1 MQRVG
6 QTQNK
11 RKPHPIA
18 QRLLASPLR
27 FATQAVAIMQSKTM
41 KLNPQQQAAVEYL
54 GGALFVLAG
63 AGSGKTRVITEKIAY
78 MITQAGYKPHHIA
91 AITFTNKAAK
101 EMQERVLARLGREQ
115 TRGLTVCTFHS
126 LGMRI
131 LREEAQHIG
140 YKKNFSILD
149 ASDSARIIGELL
161 GSTGREAV
169 FKAQHQISLWKNN
182 LQTPEAA
189 FQAADDDWAKQIA
202 QVYAAYQTTLAHYQA
217 VDFDDL
223 IRLPTLLLQ
232 QNSEVRLK
240 WQQRLQYLLI
250 DECQDTN
257 ACQYALMRALV
268 GLEGRFTAVGDDDQS
283 IYAWRGANMENL
295 RRLQEDYPQIKIIK
309 LEQNY
314 RSTARILKVANQVI
328 ANNPKLFPKTL
339 WSQLGEGEV
348 VRVVA
353 CQSETHEAEFVAQQ
367 IARNKLIY
375 GANFADFAILYRGNH
390 QARLFEDALRSARIP
405 YQISG
410 GQSFYDKA
418 EIKDVLSYL
427 RLLANPDDDPAFL
440 RAATTPKRGIGDTTL
455 GKLNDYAKQHECS
468 LFQAAQSMEALAALN
483 AKNREAVQQF
493 VYLMQDY
500 QARAAADDAGEVVQ
514 NLLQEIEYE
523 AYLAGAD
530 EGGKAAEMRWQN
542 VQDLA
547 GWLAKKGEEGEKN
560 LIELTQTIALMT
572 LLEGRDDGEIDAVK
586 MSTLHAS
593 KGLEYPF
600 VYLVGCEEGLFPHAD
615 SVEAGALEE
624 ERRLMYV
631 GITRAKQ
638 QLTLTHCIKR
648 KRQGTFVFPE
658 PSRFIGEMPQGDLD
672 ILGRKGGKP
681 IVSKEEGRERLGNML
696 AMLKAKTGRE

>member
-1 MQRVG
+1 
-6 QTQNK
+6 
-11 RKPHPIA
+11 
-18 QRLLASPLR
+18 
-27 FATQAVAIMQSKTM
+27 M
-41 KLNPQQQAAVEYL
+41 KLNPEQQAAVEYL

-101 EMQERVLARLGREQ
+101 EMQERVSARLGREQ

-131 LREEAQHIG
+131 LREEAQHVG

-161 GSTGREAV
+161 GSSGREAV

-189 FQAADDDWAKQIA
+189 FQVADDDWAKQIA

-232 QNSEVRLK
+232 QNSAVRLK

-314 RSTARILKVANQVI
+314 RSTARILKVANHVI

-468 LFQAAQSMEALAALN
+468 LFQAAQSMEALAALS

-523 AYLAGAD
+523 SYLAGAD

-658 PSRFIGEMPQGDLD
+658 PSRFINEMPQGDLD

>member
-1 MQRVG
+1 
-6 QTQNK
+6 
-11 RKPHPIA
+11 
-18 QRLLASPLR
+18 
-27 FATQAVAIMQSKTM
+27 M

-101 EMQERVLARLGREQ
+101 EMQERVSARLGREQ

-131 LREEAQHIG
+131 LREEAQHVG

-149 ASDSARIIGELL
+149 ASDSARIISELL
-161 GSTGREAV
+161 GSSGREPV

-182 LQTPEAA
+182 LQTSDEA

-232 QNSEVRLK
+232 QNSDVRLK

-314 RSTARILKVANQVI
+314 RSTARILKVANHVI

-468 LFQAAQSMEALAALN
+468 LFQAAQSMDALAALN

-530 EGGKAAEMRWQN
+530 EGGKTTEMRWQN

-658 PSRFIGEMPQGDLD
+658 PSRFINEMPQGDLD

>member
-1 MQRVG
+1 
-6 QTQNK
+6 
-11 RKPHPIA
+11 
-18 QRLLASPLR
+18 
-27 FATQAVAIMQSKTM
+27 M

-101 EMQERVLARLGREQ
+101 EMQERVSARLGREQ

-182 LQTPEAA
+182 LQTPEVA

-232 QNSEVRLK
+232 QNAEARLK

-314 RSTARILKVANQVI
+314 RSTARILKVANHVI

-500 QARAAADDAGEVVQ
+500 QARAAADNAGEVVQ
-514 NLLQEIEYE
+514 ALLQEIGYE
-523 AYLAGAD
+523 AYLTGA
-530 EGGKAAEMRWQN
+530 EESGKAAEIRWKN

-572 LLEGRDDGEIDAVK
+572 LLEGRDDGEVDAVK

-658 PSRFIGEMPQGDLD
+658 PSRFIDEMPPGDLD

>member
-1 MQRVG
+1 
-6 QTQNK
+6 
-11 RKPHPIA
+11 
-18 QRLLASPLR
+18 
-27 FATQAVAIMQSKTM
+27 M

-54 GGALFVLAG
+54 GGALFVLAS

-101 EMQERVLARLGREQ
+101 EMQERVSARLGREQ

-131 LREEAQHIG
+131 LREEAQYVG

-149 ASDSARIIGELL
+149 ASDSARIIGEVL
-161 GSTGREAV
+161 GSSGREPV

-182 LQTPEAA
+182 LQMPDEA
-189 FQAADDDWAKQIA
+189 FQAVDDDWAKQIA

-232 QNSEVRLK
+232 QNAEARLK

-314 RSTARILKVANQVI
+314 RSTARILKVANHVI

-514 NLLQEIEYE
+514 ALLQDIGYE
-523 AYLAGAD
+523 AYLTGAE
-530 EGGKAAEMRWQN
+530 EGGKAAEIRWRN

-547 GWLAKKGEEGEKN
+547 GWLAKKDEEGEKN

-658 PSRFIGEMPQGDLD
+658 PSRFIDEMPQGDLD

>member
-1 MQRVG
+1 
-6 QTQNK
+6 
-11 RKPHPIA
+11 
-18 QRLLASPLR
+18 
-27 FATQAVAIMQSKTM
+27 M

-101 EMQERVLARLGREQ
+101 EMQERVSARLGREQ

-149 ASDSARIIGELL
+149 ASDSARIIGELQ
-161 GSTGREAV
+161 GSSGREPV

-182 LQTPEAA
+182 LQTPEVA

-232 QNSEVRLK
+232 QNSDVRLK

-390 QARLFEDALRSARIP
+390 QARVFEDALRSARIP

-418 EIKDVLSYL
+418 EIKDVLAYL
-427 RLLANPDDDPAFL
+427 RLLANSDDDPAFL

-468 LFQAAQSMEALAALN
+468 LFQAAQSMDALATLN

-500 QARAAADDAGEVVQ
+500 QARAASDDAGEVVQ
-514 NLLQEIEYE
+514 ALLQEIGYE
-523 AYLAGAD
+523 AYLTGA
-530 EGGKAAEMRWQN
+530 EESGKAAEIRWKN

-572 LLEGRDDGEIDAVK
+572 LLEGRDDGEVDAVK

-658 PSRFIGEMPQGDLD
+658 PSRFINEMPQSDLD

>member
-1 MQRVG
+1 
-6 QTQNK
+6 
-11 RKPHPIA
+11 
-18 QRLLASPLR
+18 
-27 FATQAVAIMQSKTM
+27 M

-101 EMQERVLARLGREQ
+101 EMQERVSARLGREQ

-161 GSTGREAV
+161 GSSGREAV

-182 LQTPEAA
+182 LQTPEVA

-202 QVYAAYQTTLAHYQA
+202 QVYAAYQATLENYQA

-390 QARLFEDALRSARIP
+390 QARVFEDALRSARIP

-418 EIKDVLSYL
+418 EIKDVLAYL
-427 RLLANPDDDPAFL
+427 RLLANSDDDPAFL

-468 LFQAAQSMEALAALN
+468 LFQAAQSMDALATLN

-500 QARAAADDAGEVVQ
+500 QARAASDDAGEVVQ
-514 NLLQEIEYE
+514 ALLQEIGYE
-523 AYLAGAD
+523 AYLTGA
-530 EGGKAAEMRWQN
+530 EESGKAAEIRWKN

-572 LLEGRDDGEIDAVK
+572 LLEGRDDGEVDAVK

-658 PSRFIGEMPQGDLD
+658 PSRFINEMPQSDLD

>member
-1 MQRVG
+1 
-6 QTQNK
+6 
-11 RKPHPIA
+11 
-18 QRLLASPLR
+18 
-27 FATQAVAIMQSKTM
+27 M

-101 EMQERVLARLGREQ
+101 EMQERVSVRLGREQ

-161 GSTGREAV
+161 GSTGREPV

-232 QNSEVRLK
+232 QNSDVRLK

-314 RSTARILKVANQVI
+314 RSTARILKVANHVI

-455 GKLNDYAKQHECS
+455 GKLNDYAKEHECS

-514 NLLQEIEYE
+514 ALLQEIGYE
-523 AYLAGAD
+523 AYLTGAE
-530 EGGKAAEMRWQN
+530 EGGKAAEIRWKN

-572 LLEGRDDGEIDAVK
+572 LLEGRDDGEVDAVK

-696 AMLKAKTGRE
+696 AILKAKTGRE

>member
-1 MQRVG
+1 
-6 QTQNK
+6 
-11 RKPHPIA
+11 
-18 QRLLASPLR
+18 
-27 FATQAVAIMQSKTM
+27 M

-101 EMQERVLARLGREQ
+101 EMQERVSARLGREQ

-161 GSTGREAV
+161 GSSGREAV

-182 LQTPEAA
+182 LQTPEVA

-202 QVYAAYQTTLAHYQA
+202 QVYAAYQATLENYQA

-523 AYLAGAD
+523 AYLMSAG

-547 GWLAKKGEEGEKN
+547 AWLAKKGEEGEKT

-600 VYLVGCEEGLFPHAD
+600 VYLVGCEEGLFPHTD

-658 PSRFIGEMPQGDLD
+658 PSRFINEMPQSDLD

-696 AMLKAKTGRE
+696 AALKAKTGRE

>member
-1 MQRVG
+1 
-6 QTQNK
+6 
-11 RKPHPIA
+11 
-18 QRLLASPLR
+18 
-27 FATQAVAIMQSKTM
+27 M

-101 EMQERVLARLGREQ
+101 EMQERVSARLGREQ

-523 AYLAGAD
+523 TYLAGA
-530 EGGKAAEMRWQN
+530 EENSKAAEIRWKN

-547 GWLAKKGEEGEKN
+547 GWLAKKGEEGEKK

-572 LLEGRDDGEIDAVK
+572 LLEGRDEGEVDAVK

-658 PSRFIGEMPQGDLD
+658 PSRFINEMPQGDLD

-681 IVSKEEGRERLGNML
+681 IVSKEEGRERLGDML
-696 AMLKAKTGRE
+696 ARLKAKTGRE

>member
-1 MQRVG
+1 
-6 QTQNK
+6 
-11 RKPHPIA
+11 
-18 QRLLASPLR
+18 
-27 FATQAVAIMQSKTM
+27 M

-101 EMQERVLARLGREQ
+101 EMQERVSARLGREQ

-375 GANFADFAILYRGNH
+375 GANFADFAILYRSNH

-500 QARAAADDAGEVVQ
+500 QTRAAADDAGEVVQ

-523 AYLAGAD
+523 AYLMSAD

-547 GWLAKKGEEGEKN
+547 AWLAKKGEEGEKN

-658 PSRFIGEMPQGDLD
+658 PSRFINEMPQSDLD

>member
-1 MQRVG
+1 
-6 QTQNK
+6 
-11 RKPHPIA
+11 
-18 QRLLASPLR
+18 
-27 FATQAVAIMQSKTM
+27 M

-161 GSTGREAV
+161 GSSGREAV

-189 FQAADDDWAKQIA
+189 FQAADDEWSKQVA
-202 QVYAAYQTTLAHYQA
+202 QVYAAYQATLEHYQA

-530 EGGKAAEMRWQN
+530 EGGKAAEIRWQN

-658 PSRFIGEMPQGDLD
+658 PSRFINEMPQSDLD

-696 AMLKAKTGRE
+696 AALKAKTGRE

>member
-1 MQRVG
+1 MFQ
-6 QTQNK
+6 
-11 RKPHPIA
+11 A
-18 QRLLASPLR
+18 ASK
-27 FATQAVAIMQSKTM
+27 SKTM
-41 KLNPQQQAAVEYL
+41 KLNPEQQAAVEYL

-101 EMQERVLARLGREQ
+101 EMQERVSARLGREQ

-189 FQAADDDWAKQIA
+189 FQAANDEWSKQVA
-202 QVYAAYQTTLAHYQA
+202 QVYAAYQATLENYQA

-232 QNSEVRLK
+232 QHSDVRLK

-314 RSTARILKVANQVI
+314 RSTARILKVANHVI

-468 LFQAAQSMEALAALN
+468 LFQAAQSMEALAALS

-530 EGGKAAEMRWQN
+530 EGGKAAEIRWQN

-658 PSRFIGEMPQGDLD
+658 PSRFIDEMPQGDLD

>member
-1 MQRVG
+1 
-6 QTQNK
+6 
-11 RKPHPIA
+11 
-18 QRLLASPLR
+18 
-27 FATQAVAIMQSKTM
+27 M
-41 KLNPQQQAAVEYL
+41 KLNPEQQAAVEYL

-101 EMQERVLARLGREQ
+101 EMQERVSARLGREQ

-131 LREEAQHIG
+131 LREEAQHVG

-523 AYLAGAD
+523 AYLMSAD
-530 EGGKAAEMRWQN
+530 ESGKAAEMRWQN

-547 GWLAKKGEEGEKN
+547 AWLAKKGEEGEKN

-696 AMLKAKTGRE
+696 AMLKAKTGREKGFRLPLGDAKAA

>member
-1 MQRVG
+1 
-6 QTQNK
+6 
-11 RKPHPIA
+11 
-18 QRLLASPLR
+18 
-27 FATQAVAIMQSKTM
+27 MQSKTM

-295 RRLQEDYPQIKIIK
+295 RRLQKDYPQIKIIK

-530 EGGKAAEMRWQN
+530 EGGKAAEIRWQN

-658 PSRFIGEMPQGDLD
+658 PSRFINEMPQSDLD

-696 AMLKAKTGRE
+696 AALKAKTGRE

>member
-1 MQRVG
+1 
-6 QTQNK
+6 
-11 RKPHPIA
+11 
-18 QRLLASPLR
+18 
-27 FATQAVAIMQSKTM
+27 M

-101 EMQERVLARLGREQ
+101 EMQERVSARLGREQ

-149 ASDSARIIGELL
+149 ASDSARIVGELL

-390 QARLFEDALRSARIP
+390 QARLFEDALRAARIP

-455 GKLNDYAKQHECS
+455 GKLNDYAKEHECS

-483 AKNREAVQQF
+483 AKNREAVQLF
-493 VYLMQDY
+493 VYLMRDY

-514 NLLQEIEYE
+514 ALLQEIGYE
-523 AYLAGAD
+523 AYLTGAE
-530 EGGKAAEMRWQN
+530 EGGKAAEIRWKN

-547 GWLAKKGEEGEKN
+547 AWLAKKGEEGEKN

-658 PSRFIGEMPQGDLD
+658 PSRFINEMPQGDLD

>member
-1 MQRVG
+1 
-6 QTQNK
+6 
-11 RKPHPIA
+11 
-18 QRLLASPLR
+18 
-27 FATQAVAIMQSKTM
+27 M

-101 EMQERVLARLGREQ
+101 EMQERVSARLGREQ

-149 ASDSARIIGELL
+149 ASDSARIVGELL

-182 LQTPEAA
+182 LQTPEVA

-257 ACQYALMRALV
+257 ACQYALMRVLV

-523 AYLAGAD
+523 AYLMSAD

-547 GWLAKKGEEGEKN
+547 AWLAKKGEEGEKN

-658 PSRFIGEMPQGDLD
+658 PSRFINEMPQSDLD

-696 AMLKAKTGRE
+696 AALKAKTGRE

>member
-1 MQRVG
+1 
-6 QTQNK
+6 
-11 RKPHPIA
+11 
-18 QRLLASPLR
+18 
-27 FATQAVAIMQSKTM
+27 M

-101 EMQERVLARLGREQ
+101 EMQERVSARLGREQ
-115 TRGLTVCTFHS
+115 TRGLTMCTFHS

-149 ASDSARIIGELL
+149 ASDSARIVGELL

-182 LQTPEAA
+182 LQTPDDA
-189 FQAADDDWAKQIA
+189 FQAADDEWSKQVA
-202 QVYAAYQTTLAHYQA
+202 QVYAAYQATLENYQA

-523 AYLAGAD
+523 TYLAGA
-530 EGGKAAEMRWQN
+530 EENSKAAEIRWKN

-547 GWLAKKGEEGEKN
+547 GWLAKKGEEGEKK

-572 LLEGRDDGEIDAVK
+572 LLEGRDEGEVDAVK

-658 PSRFIGEMPQGDLD
+658 PSRFINEMPQGDLD

-681 IVSKEEGRERLGNML
+681 IVSKEEGRERLGDML
-696 AMLKAKTGRE
+696 ARLKAKTGRE

>member
-1 MQRVG
+1 MFQ
-6 QTQNK
+6 
-11 RKPHPIA
+11 A
-18 QRLLASPLR
+18 ASK
-27 FATQAVAIMQSKTM
+27 SKTM
-41 KLNPQQQAAVEYL
+41 KLNPEQQAAVEYL

-101 EMQERVLARLGREQ
+101 EMQERVSARLGREQ

-131 LREEAQHIG
+131 LREEAQHVG

-161 GSTGREAV
+161 GSSGREAV

-182 LQTPEAA
+182 LQTPEVA
-189 FQAADDDWAKQIA
+189 FQAVDDDWAKQIA

-530 EGGKAAEMRWQN
+530 EGGKAAEIRWQN

>member
-1 MQRVG
+1 MFQ
-6 QTQNK
+6 
-11 RKPHPIA
+11 A
-18 QRLLASPLR
+18 ASK
-27 FATQAVAIMQSKTM
+27 SKTM

-78 MITQAGYKPHHIA
+78 MITQADYKPHHIA

-101 EMQERVLARLGREQ
+101 EMQERVSARLGREQ

-131 LREEAQHIG
+131 LREEAQHVG

-202 QVYAAYQTTLAHYQA
+202 QVYAAYQATLENYQA

-232 QNSEVRLK
+232 QNSDVRLK

-314 RSTARILKVANQVI
+314 RSTARILKVANHVI

-390 QARLFEDALRSARIP
+390 QARLFEDALRAARIP

-418 EIKDVLSYL
+418 EIKDVLAYL

-468 LFQAAQSMEALAALN
+468 LFQAAQSMEALAALS

-500 QARAAADDAGEVVQ
+500 QARAAVDEAGEVVQ
-514 NLLQEIEYE
+514 ALLQEIGYE

-658 PSRFIGEMPQGDLD
+658 PSRFINEMPQSDLD

>member
-1 MQRVG
+1 
-6 QTQNK
+6 
-11 RKPHPIA
+11 
-18 QRLLASPLR
+18 
-27 FATQAVAIMQSKTM
+27 M

-101 EMQERVLARLGREQ
+101 EMQERVSARLGREQ

-149 ASDSARIIGELL
+149 ASDSARIVGELL

-182 LQTPEAA
+182 LQTLEAA

-232 QNSEVRLK
+232 QNAAVRLK

-530 EGGKAAEMRWQN
+530 EGGKAAEIRWQN

-658 PSRFIGEMPQGDLD
+658 PSRFINEMPQSDLD

-696 AMLKAKTGRE
+696 AALKAKTGRE

>member
-1 MQRVG
+1 
-6 QTQNK
+6 
-11 RKPHPIA
+11 
-18 QRLLASPLR
+18 
-27 FATQAVAIMQSKTM
+27 M

-131 LREEAQHIG
+131 LREEAQYVG

-149 ASDSARIIGELL
+149 ASDSARIISELL

-468 LFQAAQSMEALAALN
+468 LFQAAQSMDALATLN
-483 AKNREAVQQF
+483 AKNREAVQQL

-523 AYLAGAD
+523 AYLMSAG
-530 EGGKAAEMRWQN
+530 EGGKAAEMRWKN

-615 SVEAGALEE
+615 SLEAGALEE

-658 PSRFIGEMPQGDLD
+658 PSRFINEMPQSDLD

>member
-1 MQRVG
+1 
-6 QTQNK
+6 
-11 RKPHPIA
+11 
-18 QRLLASPLR
+18 
-27 FATQAVAIMQSKTM
+27 MQSKTM

-131 LREEAQHIG
+131 LREEAQHVG

-161 GSTGREAV
+161 GSSGREAV

-182 LQTPEAA
+182 LQTPEVA
-189 FQAADDDWAKQIA
+189 FQVADDDWAKQIA

-232 QNSEVRLK
+232 QNAEARLK

-314 RSTARILKVANQVI
+314 RSTARILKVANHVI

-367 IARNKLIY
+367 IARNKLIF
-375 GANFADFAILYRGNH
+375 GVNFADFAILYRGNH

-455 GKLNDYAKQHECS
+455 GKLNDYAKEHECS

-514 NLLQEIEYE
+514 ALLQEIGYE
-523 AYLAGAD
+523 AYLTGAE
-530 EGGKAAEMRWQN
+530 EGGKAAEIRWKN

-658 PSRFIGEMPQGDLD
+658 PSRFIDEMPQSDLD

-696 AMLKAKTGRE
+696 AVLKAKTGRE

>member
-1 MQRVG
+1 
-6 QTQNK
+6 
-11 RKPHPIA
+11 
-18 QRLLASPLR
+18 
-27 FATQAVAIMQSKTM
+27 M
-41 KLNPQQQAAVEYL
+41 KLNPEQQAAVEYL

-101 EMQERVLARLGREQ
+101 EMQERVSARLGREQ

-131 LREEAQHIG
+131 LREEAQHVG

-161 GSTGREAV
+161 GSSGREAV

-182 LQTPEAA
+182 LQTPEVA
-189 FQAADDDWAKQIA
+189 FQVADDDWAKQIA
-202 QVYAAYQTTLAHYQA
+202 QVYAAYQTTLVHYQA
-217 VDFDDL
+217 IDFDDL

-232 QNSEVRLK
+232 QNAEARLK

-530 EGGKAAEMRWQN
+530 EGGKAAEIRWQN

-658 PSRFIGEMPQGDLD
+658 PSRFINEMPQSDLD

-696 AMLKAKTGRE
+696 AALKAKTGRE

>member
-1 MQRVG
+1 
-6 QTQNK
+6 
-11 RKPHPIA
+11 
-18 QRLLASPLR
+18 
-27 FATQAVAIMQSKTM
+27 MQSKTM

-523 AYLAGAD
+523 AYVASAD

-658 PSRFIGEMPQGDLD
+658 PSRFINEMPQGDLD